1 MSGDPVWIDGSW
13 EGRVDAS
20 DRGLLL
26 GDGVFD
32 TLVAFN
38 RIPFAGA
45 RHLERLSAHAEAI
58 GIPLEPDRVRDGW
71 AAVLERAASEHLIV
85 RTTVTRGRT
94 GRGLW
99 PAKPPRP
106 TLIVS
111 ATSWNPGLLGRPVRL
126 ITSAIRRNSASPSS
140 RLKALGY
147 LDNILAAREVA
158 ASGADDALLLNEAGR
173 VACTTIA
180 NVFVVKDEELWT
192 PPVTDGVLPGTMRAA
207 VLQASDFVGL
217 KAAERSLS
225 PAELGEGDM
234 IFLTNSVRFLSPV
247 TTLDGVDLPNS
258 RRDAVAGLLAAIATA
273 VRAECRCG
281 PTDLVERR

>member
-32 TLVAFN
+32 TLVAFH
-38 RIPFAGA
+38 RIPYAGA

-180 NVFVVKDEELWT
+180 NVFVVRGDEIAT
-192 PPVTDGVLPGTMRAA
+192 PPLWDGVMPGIMRGT
-207 VLQASDFVGL
+207 VLEEASLIGL
-217 KAAERSLS
+217 RASERSLS
-225 PAELGEGDM
+225 PAHLREADSV
-234 IFLTNSVRFLSPV
+234 FLTNSVRLVSPV
-247 TTLDGVDLPNS
+247 TALDG
-258 RRDAVAGLLAAIATA
+258 AGISDRPAAAPAAFLAAIAAA
-273 VRAECRCG
+273 VQAACG
-281 PTDLVERR
+281 CDPRRLA